1 MKKLFVAVLA
11 VAALASCAQED
22 VILNNKKAISFG
34 DAYVQNSTKA
44 IYEGTTYVDAFQVW
58 GTVTPNGDTQ
68 SVVLY
73 DGANVT
79 RPTGLTGYNPA
90 TAWSCDVERF
100 WTPNC
105 EYAFYA
111 VVDATVQGNPAP
123 KNANVTADNGVP
135 TAIKYTADGQND
147 LLYAATTK
155 NTNNGSA
162 DAGLV
167 AFKMQH
173 LLSKITFKVTNP
185 AKNGDYSYNVTSISV
200 SGAYAS
206 GTYDIKN
213 GGIWKDQVA
222 GTANLPFAG
231 TTAALASNN
240 AHTPAEAYVIIP
252 GEPVLTITIVTET
265 VFGGKVVSPEQTHT
279 LTVNGTDG
287 KNHIEFAKNTHYN
300 FAVTLP
306 APGAEIKFTIDTV
319 GGFTGG
325 TPDTTIQ

>member
-22 VILNNKKAISFG
+22 VILNNDKAITFG

-44 IYEGTTYVDAFQVW
+44 IYEGTNYVKAFQVW
-58 GTVTPNGDTQ
+58 GTVTPNGATE

-90 TAWSCDVERF
+90 TAWECTVQRF

-105 EYAFYA
+105 NYAFYA
-111 VVDATVQGNPAP
+111 VVDAKTV
-123 KNANVTADNGVP
+123 NATGGVP
-135 TAIKYTADGQND
+135 TSIEYEAVATGDKD
-147 LLYAATTK
+147 LLYGATTK
-155 NTNNGSA
+155 EVGA
-162 DAGLV
+162 DASNPGLV
-167 AFKMQH
+167 AFTMQH

-185 AKNGDYSYNVTSISV
+185 TENGDYSYNVKTISV

-287 KNHIEFAKNTHYN
+287 KNQIEFAKNTHYN

-306 APGAEIKFTIDTV
+306 EPGKPIQFTIDTV

>member
-22 VILNNKKAISFG
+22 VILNNNKAITFG

-44 IYEGTTYVDAFQVW
+44 IYEGTTYVNAFQVW
-58 GTVTPNGDTQ
+58 GTVTPAGDTE
-68 SVVLY
+68 SVILY
-73 DGANVT
+73 NGANVT
-79 RPTGLTGYNPA
+79 RPAVLTGYNPA
-90 TAWSCDVERF
+90 TAWECTVQRF

-105 EYAFYA
+105 NYAFYA
-111 VVDATVQGNPAP
+111 VVDAKTV
-123 KNANVTADNGVP
+123 NATGGVP
-135 TAIKYTADGQND
+135 TSIEYEAVATGDKD
-147 LLYAATTK
+147 LLYGATTK
-155 NTNNGSA
+155 EVGA
-162 DAGLV
+162 DASNPGLV
-167 AFKMQH
+167 AFTMQH

-185 AKNGDYSYNVTSISV
+185 TENGDYSYNVKTISV

-287 KNHIEFAKNTHYN
+287 KNQIEFAKNTHYN

-306 APGAEIKFTIDTV
+306 EPGKPIQFTIDTV

>member
-22 VILNNKKAISFG
+22 VILNNNKAITFG

-44 IYEGTTYVDAFQVW
+44 IYEGTNYVKAFQVW
-58 GTVTPNGDTQ
+58 GTVTPNGATE

-90 TAWSCDVERF
+90 TAWECTVQRF

-105 EYAFYA
+105 NYAFYA
-111 VVDATVQGNPAP
+111 VVDAKTV
-123 KNANVTADNGVP
+123 NATGGVP
-135 TAIKYTADGQND
+135 TSIEYEAVATGDKD
-147 LLYAATTK
+147 LLYGATTK
-155 NTNNGSA
+155 EVGA
-162 DAGLV
+162 DASNPGLV
-167 AFKMQH
+167 AFTMQH

-185 AKNGDYSYNVTSISV
+185 TENGDYSYNVKTISV

-287 KNHIEFAKNTHYN
+287 KNQIEFAKNTHYN

-306 APGAEIKFTIDTV
+306 EPGKPIQFTIDTV

>member
-22 VILNNKKAISFG
+22 VILNNDKAITFG

-44 IYEGTTYVDAFQVW
+44 IYEGTNYVKAFQVW
-58 GTVTPNGDTQ
+58 GTVTPNGATE

-90 TAWSCDVERF
+90 TAWECTVQRF

-105 EYAFYA
+105 NYAFYA
-111 VVDATVQGNPAP
+111 VVDAKTV
-123 KNANVTADNGVP
+123 NATGGVP
-135 TAIKYTADGQND
+135 TSIEYEAVATGDKD
-147 LLYAATTK
+147 LLYGATTK
-155 NTNNGSA
+155 EVGA
-162 DAGLV
+162 DASNPGLV
-167 AFKMQH
+167 AFTMQH

-185 AKNGDYSYNVTSISV
+185 TENGDYSYNVKTISV

-206 GTYDIKN
+206 GTYDIKS

-287 KNHIEFAKNTHYN
+287 KNQIEFAKNTHYN

-306 APGAEIKFTIDTV
+306 EPGKPIQFTIDTV